1 MATSGDDRSADAEP
15 GGAAPARPPRR
26 HDIDWLRIAAV
37 LLLIPFHCARVFDPQ
52 EAFYVQSEQLSDAL
66 YAFIVF
72 VAPWHMPLLF
82 VLAGASSW
90 FALRHRSGGAY
101 VGERVRRLLVPFLFG
116 LAVIV
121 PPQSWL
127 GYITHGHG
135 DLSFLAYYSQYW
147 TTADPEFTGYEG
159 GWTPGHLWFILWLLV
174 ISLLALPVF
183 LWLRGARRRAA
194 SAAPGAEPSA
204 TGSPPARSRLLDL
217 LARPRRLPSVLVVAP
232 VLLVLTE
239 PSEFMEVSG
248 QNLFGYF
255 LFLVAG
261 FVLVADERIE
271 AALSRAWPFL
281 LGVGVAAM
289 AVYTTLA
296 LAAPDDAPLWQE
308 LMIGTLLRQLA
319 AWVLILGLLGIGRR
333 LLARPARALPYMA
346 EAAYPFYIL
355 HQTVIVLLAWG
366 IVGFALPA
374 AGQYVLLAATSL
386 VATVAVY
393 EVAVRRWRPVRFL
406 FGMKA
411 RPQGRA

>member
-1 MATSGDDRSADAEP
+1 
-15 GGAAPARPPRR
+15 
-26 HDIDWLRIAAV
+26 
-37 LLLIPFHCARVFDPQ
+37 
-52 EAFYVQSEQLSDAL
+52 
-66 YAFIVF
+66 
-72 VAPWHMPLLF
+72 
-82 VLAGASSW
+82 
-90 FALRHRSGGAY
+90 
-101 VGERVRRLLVPFLFG
+101 
-116 LAVIV
+116 
-121 PPQSWL
+121 
-127 GYITHGHG
+127 
-135 DLSFLAYYSQYW
+135 
-147 TTADPEFTGYEG
+147 
-159 GWTPGHLWFILWLLV
+159 
-174 ISLLALPVF
+174 
-183 LWLRGARRRAA
+183 
-194 SAAPGAEPSA
+194 
-204 TGSPPARSRLLDL
+204 
-217 LARPRRLPSVLVVAP
+217 VLVVAP

-319 AWVLILGLLGIGRR
+319 AWVLILGLLGMGRR